1 MVRRTWLAV
10 LATVAV
16 CALFAAHAVAA
27 LLDARYLDSAHVPSP
42 LIRHVQIAA
51 PAKRSKPDGAEL
63 VARNMFCST
72 CSPEPGPTSL
82 PATSF
87 VPDAQLIAT
96 SIGRDPAATIA
107 VPGSGVQG
115 SFGVGDPVPGVGT
128 ITQIGFITVELV
140 DATGRTGTL
149 SLLPHTTGGHSDA
162 DAATSAPVAADPF
175 EGRVRRIDDTTYEV
189 ERSLVRDLVGGNVK
203 AGGVRIVPVT
213 TAGKLDGLRVIGVR
227 AGSPAAALGLKSRD
241 VLQAINGDRIESANT
256 LLGFYAQLDSLSNVE
271 LAGTRNGKPLT
282 LHLRLH

>member
-27 LLDARYLDSAHVPSP
+27 LLDARYLDSAHVPSSP
-42 LIRHVQIAA
+42 LRHVQAAA
-51 PAKRSKPDGAEL
+51 PAERSTPDGSQL
-63 VARNMFCST
+63 VTRNMFCST
-72 CSPEPGPTSL
+72 CSPVPGPTSL

-87 VPDAQLIAT
+87 VPEAQLIAT
-96 SIGRDPAATIA
+96 SIGRDPAATIV

-115 SFGVGDPVPGVGT
+115 SFGVGDALPGVGT

-140 DATGRTGTL
+140 DAAGRTGTL
-149 SLLPHTTGGHSDA
+149 SLLPSTGGRSEA
-162 DAATSAPVAADPF
+162 DAATSAPAAADPF

-213 TAGKLDGLRVIGVR
+213 TGGKLDGLRLTGVR
-227 AGSPAAALGLKSRD
+227 PGSPAAALGLKSRD

-256 LLGFYAQLDSLSNVE
+256 LLGFYAQLDSLNNVE
-271 LAGTRNGKPLT
+271 LAGTRDGKPLT
-282 LHLRLH
+282 LHLRLR